1 MNSYTFPLSLPPFP
15 PLSCGQLR
23 LLSNKERGQHV
34 GWLSTRSPL
43 VLVQVCGGQARA
55 EEEED
60 SAVMYNGDSFC
71 RGCQLHT
78 DRGVRRL
85 PREEAICV
93 ISQRASLNLGL
104 IKQWQYGLP
113 DMKEPSP
120 KRADC

>member
-1 MNSYTFPLSLPPFP
+1 MKPLGS
-15 PLSCGQLR
+15 
-23 LLSNKERGQHV
+23 
-34 GWLSTRSPL
+34 
-43 VLVQVCGGQARA
+43 VQVCGGQAPA

-60 SAVMYNGDSFC
+60 SAVVYNGDSFC

-78 DRGVRRL
+78 DCGVRQL

>member
-1 MNSYTFPLSLPPFP
+1 MP
-15 PLSCGQLR
+15 
-23 LLSNKERGQHV
+23 
-34 GWLSTRSPL
+34 
-43 VLVQVCGGQARA
+43 A

-78 DRGVRRL
+78 DCGVRQL

-93 ISQRASLNLGL
+93 ISQRASLNLIL
-104 IKQWQYGLP
+104 IKRWQYGLP

-120 KRADC
+120 KMANC